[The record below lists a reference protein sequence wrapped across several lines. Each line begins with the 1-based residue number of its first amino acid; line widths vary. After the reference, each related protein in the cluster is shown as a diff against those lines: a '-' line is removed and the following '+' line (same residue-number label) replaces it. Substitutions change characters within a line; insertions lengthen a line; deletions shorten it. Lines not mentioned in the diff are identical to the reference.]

1 MKNWILTHKLLTVIL
16 ACVIGVGAACAVA
29 IPIALRNKHE
39 FSAEWTKD
47 ENYHWHECTTKKHTD
62 TTEKLPHEFK
72 WTVKT
77 PAGVHTDKVE
87 KGVCECGYETERT
100 ISDTATHA
108 YGEEWKKDASGHWH
122 ESTCDATA
130 PTHDVM
136 KSDFAAHIFDDG
148 VVTKPADY
156 GVVGEKKFTC
166 TVCRYEKT
174 ATIDALDAKDNE
186 IVLVVDKT
194 LGKEYDGEAVSITKD
209 DFVIE
214 GNRAPAFMFKAKGA
228 DDNTYTATAPK
239 NAGEYTVKVSV
250 EGTAEWKGTTK
261 TFDFA
266 ITPMV
271 ISVAWEP
278 T

>member
-1 MKNWILTHKLLTVIL
+1 MKRKSIIAVLALVLVLTLSLSI
-16 ACVIGVGAACAVA
+16 
-29 IPIALRNKHE
+29 
-39 FSAEWTKD
+39 FSACNKKHKYSSEWKFD
-47 ENYHWHECTTKKHTD
+47 EKTHWHECTTKKHTD
-62 TTEKLPHEFK
+62 TTEKIPHVFT
-72 WTVKT
+72 WTEKT

-100 ISDTATHA
+100 IPDTATHA
-108 YGEEWKKDASGHWH
+108 YGTEWKKDESGHWH

-130 PTHDVM
+130 PTHDAMVG
-136 KSDFAAHIFDDG
+136 DFAAHTFDDG

-166 TVCRYEKT
+166 TVCEYSYT
-174 ATIDALDAKDNE
+174 QDIDALDAKDNE
-186 IVLVVDKT
+186 IKLADGKT
-194 LGKEYDGEAVSITKD
+194 LGKEYDGEVISITKG

-214 GNRAPAFMFKAKGA
+214 GNRTPTFMFKAKGA

-250 EGTAEWKGTTK
+250 AATAEWKAATK

-266 ITPMV
+266 ITPIV
-271 ISVAWEP
+271 IGVDCEHS
-278 T
+278 

>member
-1 MKNWILTHKLLTVIL
+1 MKRKSIFTF
-16 ACVIGVGAACAVA
+16 CA
-29 IPIALRNKHE
+29 IALMFVLSLSVLTACNKNKHN
-39 FSAEWTKD
+39 FSSEWKND
-47 ENYHWHECTTKKHTD
+47 EQYHWHECTTKKHTD
-62 TTEKLPHEFK
+62 TTEKIPHVFT
-72 WTVKT
+72 WTEKT

-228 DDNTYTATAPK
+228 DDNTYTATSPK

-266 ITPMV
+266 ITP
-271 ISVAWEP
+271 W
-278 T
+278 